1 MILPDDTCAVT
12 ANRCQ
17 CRLVPNE
24 KLVNT
29 AGHTPGT
36 SAVESING
44 DALKLNNKEQL
55 DQAADK
61 VAEACPVTV
70 ENRINHRQ
78 LSAASRWA
86 GRQLV
91 SFEDG

>member
-44 DALKLNNKEQL
+44 DALKLNKKEQL

-61 VAEACPVTV
+61 VAEACPLPWKT
-70 ENRINHRQ
+70 ESTIDN
-78 LSAASRWA
+78 
-86 GRQLV
+86 
-91 SFEDG
+91 

>member
-12 ANRCQ
+12 ANRFQ

-44 DALKLNNKEQL
+44 DALKLNKRNSSIRLRTKLPKPARYRGKPNQ
-55 DQAADK
+55 
-61 VAEACPVTV
+61 P
-70 ENRINHRQ
+70 
-78 LSAASRWA
+78 
-86 GRQLV
+86 
-91 SFEDG
+91 